1 MTKRLVL
8 VGAGHAHAQVLK
20 TWADTPLPGVEV
32 VVVSPHALAP
42 YSGMVPGWLAGRY
55 RFDDIVIDFET
66 LCAQAGARW
75 VPAALSRLQP
85 DQRVIRLDSGEQ
97 VAYDLLSLNLGS
109 TLVPPASEHATQLLP
124 MRPLADLRTRYDAL
138 LTRWRT
144 ENSADPMRVV
154 AVGGGAAGFESLL
167 AVLQRLRT
175 LRRDRKVSGVLFSH
189 NPQLLPGHPAATQQT
204 AMRLL
209 QQAGIE
215 LKLGTAWSDSESRRG
230 DLVLWATGAQA
241 HDWQR
246 NPDQRGTLAVSPD
259 GFVRVDEQLRSVS
272 HPHIFAVGDCAHWG
286 PRSLPKAGVYAVRMG
301 PVLLHNLQAVLRG
314 TALKPYRPQTRFL
327 SLLATTG
334 GRAIASR
341 GSWSGSGHW
350 AWWLKHH
357 IDRGFIRRFSPAT
370 SGAIH
375 FKGESP

>member
-20 TWADTPLPGVEV
+20 TWADTPLAGVEV

-42 YSGMVPGWLAGRY
+42 YSGMVPGWLAGSY

-138 LTRWRT
+138 LTRWHT
-144 ENSADPMRVV
+144 ENSVDPMRVV

-209 QQAGIE
+209 QQAGVE
-215 LKLGTAWSDSESRRG
+215 LKLGTAWSDGESRRG

-286 PRSLPKAGVYAVRMG
+286 PRPLPKAGVYAVRMG
-301 PVLLHNLQAVLRG
+301 PVLLHNLQAALSG

-341 GSWSGSGHW
+341 GSWSGSGRW

-375 FKGESP
+375 FKGENP